1 MPGYDYD
8 RILIGGRWTEPASP
22 EKVEVVSPTTEEVV
36 ARIPRV
42 TAADVDR
49 AVDAARESWRRRAWR
64 DAPPDERISAVRRL
78 ADLLAE
84 HADDLAQRVTS
95 EMGSPITMSKGSQAG
110 AIGLVRS
117 FADAYEK
124 LTLEERRPGP
134 RGPAWILREPV
145 GVVAAIS
152 PWNGPLFLSLVKV
165 VPALLTGCSVVAKP
179 AVETPLTGFV
189 LGELLQRAGIPDG
202 VVSILPAD
210 RDAGQHLVAHP
221 GIDKVTFTGSTAA
234 GRRIAATCGEHLKRV
249 SLELGGKSAALAL
262 DDVEVDVLVPA
273 LLAGS
278 FYNSGQACNA
288 LTRLVVHRSR
298 HDEVVDALIDGV
310 KGLVVGDPADPKT
323 QIGPMASATQ
333 RARVESYIE
342 AGRAEGATVACG
354 GGRPADLPRGW
365 YVEPTVF
372 TGVDNSM
379 RVAQEEIFGP
389 VLSVIPFDGGD
400 EAAVAIANDSDYGL
414 HGAVFTADPER
425 ALAVARRVE
434 SGTFTINGYLTN
446 TAAPFGGLKASGLGR
461 EFGPEGLGEF
471 LEYRTINDP
480 RASS

>member
-1 MPGYDYD
+1 M
-8 RILIGGRWTEPASP
+8 
-22 EKVEVVSPTTEEVV
+22 
-36 ARIPRV
+36 
-42 TAADVDR
+42 
-49 AVDAARESWRRRAWR
+49 
-64 DAPPDERISAVRRL
+64 
-78 ADLLAE
+78 
-84 HADDLAQRVTS
+84 
-95 EMGSPITMSKGSQAG
+95 
-110 AIGLVRS
+110 
-117 FADAYEK
+117 
-124 LTLEERRPGP
+124 
-134 RGPAWILREPV
+134 WILREPV